1 MGRTL
6 VITRH
11 PTLITLGRRRDKE
24 TLVTQMHKYLA
35 PDGRSHD
42 GQYCRSRSE
51 DGEREVME
59 SRDESQE
66 VDSGEQHQGANLSL
80 L

>member
-1 MGRTL
+1 LGRTL

-35 PDGRSHD
+35 PDGR
-42 GQYCRSRSE
+42 QYFTTDLMMDSTVGAGVRM
-51 DGEREVME
+51 GNER
-59 SRDESQE
+59 
-66 VDSGEQHQGANLSL
+66 
-80 L
+80 